1 VTGGVEG
8 ILLKQTNL
16 EHSKR
21 FTQTTRGK
29 LILAFGLVL
38 CVSLFTW
45 IVNRSAFD
53 RINTVVED
61 LAKPNNRLNALNDLQ
76 MEMSRLNDFYRAEA
90 LQNRYN
96 PSGEYDKRVAQISN
110 RLTQLKD
117 SFADNSTQV
126 ERLVQVDS
134 IFARRN
140 KLFEKYLKIRYNY
153 IHNGLVDKQFEEL
166 ADQVDKENLKVDT
179 NVVTTEK
186 QTKTYTYFDPVV
198 KEEVPAKKRRF
209 RRKKQVVVETK
220 PYVVVEEKM
229 NIHIDTLAVSQKK
242 DSILEN
248 IRISLDQVE
257 SERNSGRK
265 FLQKQELILIKSNEI
280 LYNRLLEIIG
290 EVKNEESMNTHLSS
304 AMSIQIARETVS
316 FTKILTVVFVLVAF
330 VLIGF
335 IIGDISKFNRYRR
348 QLEAS
353 REEAEFHSQ
362 AKQRFLS
369 NMSHEIR
376 SPLQTIVGYSE
387 LLMNEPGH
395 DKSKI
400 EVVSKASEHLL
411 QVVNEILDYSRIISS
426 SFKIEKKP
434 FQLKGM
440 IDEVAD
446 LSAFQCS
453 QKGIQWIFLAE
464 GLEEMNATVV
474 SDSFR
479 LKQILI
485 NIISNAVKFTQ
496 QGSVSLKVQMNDH
509 ANNLE
514 VFFTISDT
522 GIGMDAKDLK
532 LVFQQ
537 FEQARNAPVQSG
549 TGLGLSIVK
558 ELVDALKGK
567 MNVKSALGKG
577 TEFKLHF
584 SFEKAQASELQTA
597 VNKLEESI
605 ELDGEIWVVDDDPLI
620 LKLCEQLLK
629 QKNLKFRCFSDPG
642 ELLDADWNEDVKVI
656 YADVRMPGISGIDLC
671 ARLRQRGH
679 KQVKIIAL
687 TAQVLPEEKEL
698 FLQSGFD
705 EIVLKPF
712 KSNEFYEPIRKL
724 NMRETEFDFSGL
736 KAMVPD
742 EGDFK
747 EIRIQFVSDSKSDL
761 KAIKT
766 ALGEQNAQDILLLV
780 HRLAGRF
787 GQMGSRNLAQKLRML
802 EIQLK
807 NSGRGVVFYEV
818 NEIIPELEKGLIM
831 NIFGQ
836 FE

>member
-1 VTGGVEG
+1 ME
-8 ILLKQTNL
+8 Q
-16 EHSKR
+16 SKR

-61 LAKPNNRLNALNDLQ
+61 LAKPNNRLEALNDLQ

-90 LQNRYN
+90 LQNKYK
-96 PSGEYDKRVAQISN
+96 PSDEFDQRVSGISN
-110 RLTQLKD
+110 RLNELKD

-126 ERLVQVDS
+126 QRLVEVDS
-134 IFARRN
+134 IFAKRN

-166 ADQVDKENLKVDT
+166 AEQVDRENLKVDT

-198 KEEVPAKKRRF
+198 KEEVPEKKRRF
-209 RRKKQVVVETK
+209 RRKKQPVVETK
-220 PYVVVEEKM
+220 SYVVVEE
-229 NIHIDTLAVSQKK
+229 NTNVHIDTLSVSQKK
-242 DSILEN
+242 DSIIEN

-280 LYNRLLEIIG
+280 LFNRLLEVIG
-290 EVKNEESMNTHLSS
+290 EVKNDERLSTQVSS
-304 AMSIQIARETVS
+304 ATSIQIARETIS
-316 FTKILTVVFVLVAF
+316 FTKVLTVVFVLVAF
-330 VLIGF
+330 ALIGF
-335 IIGDISKFNRYRR
+335 IIGDVSKFNRYRK

-387 LLMNEPGH
+387 LMMNESVT

-426 SFKIEKKP
+426 SFKIENKP
-434 FQLKGM
+434 FLLHEIIG
-440 IDEVAD
+440 EVAD
-446 LSAFQCS
+446 LAAFQCH
-453 QKGIQWIFLAE
+453 QKGLHWNFDINESEIEQAFVI
-464 GLEEMNATVV
+464 

-479 LKQILI
+479 LKQVLI
-485 NIISNAVKFTQ
+485 NVLSNAVKFTEK
-496 QGSVSLKVQMNDH
+496 GSVSLMVQLEDDLDKVRVSFRI
-509 ANNLE
+509 L
-514 VFFTISDT
+514 DT
-522 GIGMDAKDLK
+522 GIGMSPADLK
-532 LVFQQ
+532 VVFQQ
-537 FEQARNAPVQSG
+537 FEQAKNAPIQSG

-558 ELVDALKGK
+558 ELVGALEGE
-567 MNVKSALGKG
+567 MEVKSRLGKG
-577 TEFKLHF
+577 TEFDILF
-584 SFEKAQASELQTA
+584 TFEKAQLPETQIVGNEPEIIEVDGA
-597 VNKLEESI
+597 V
-605 ELDGEIWVVDDDPLI
+605 WVVDDDPAI

-629 QKNLKFRCFSDPG
+629 QKNVKFRCFSDPK
-642 ELLDADWNEDVKVI
+642 ELLAADWDEAVKLV
-656 YADVRMPGISGIDLC
+656 YADVRMPGMSGIELC
-671 ARLRQRGH
+671 AALRKRGH
-679 KQVKIIAL
+679 TSVKIIAL

-698 FLQSGFD
+698 FLSAGFD
-705 EIVLKPF
+705 GIVLKPF
-712 KSNEFYEPIRKL
+712 KSKEFYGPLQEVSKKER
-724 NMRETEFDFSGL
+724 EFDFSAL
-736 KAMVPD
+736 RTMITDEADFREIKA
-742 EGDFK
+742 
-747 EIRIQFVSDSKSDL
+747 QFVSDSKVDL
-761 KAIKT
+761 VSMKA
-766 ALGEQNAQDILLLV
+766 ALAEENTREILLLV

-787 GQMGSRNLAQKLRML
+787 GQMGSKKLASKLRKL
-802 EIQLK
+802 EVNLK
-807 NSGRGVVFYEV
+807 NTSRGIVIYEV
-818 NEIIPELEKGLIM
+818 KDIIPELEKAIDNLL
-831 NIFGQ
+831 
-836 FE
+836 

>member
-1 VTGGVEG
+1 ME
-8 ILLKQTNL
+8 Q
-16 EHSKR
+16 SKK

-90 LQNRYN
+90 LQNKYN
-96 PSGEYDKRVAQISN
+96 PSEEYDQRVAQITN
-110 RLTQLKD
+110 RLNELKD
-117 SFADNSTQV
+117 SFADNPTQV
-126 ERLVQVDS
+126 QRLLQVDS
-134 IFARRN
+134 IFVKRN
-140 KLFEKYLKIRYNY
+140 LLFEKYLKIRYNY
-153 IHNGLVDKQFEEL
+153 LHNGLVDRQFEEL
-166 ADQVDKENLKVDT
+166 AEQVDRENLKVDT

-198 KEEVPAKKRRF
+198 KKEVPEKKRRF
-209 RRKKQVVVETK
+209 RRKKPPVVETK
-220 PYVVVEEKM
+220 SYIVVEENT

-242 DSILEN
+242 DSIIEN

-280 LYNRLLEIIG
+280 LFNRLLEVIG
-290 EVKNEESMNTHLSS
+290 EVKDDEYLSTQFSS
-304 AMSIQIARETVS
+304 ATSIQIARETIS
-316 FTKILTVVFVLVAF
+316 FTKVLTVVFVLVAF

-335 IIGDISKFNRYRR
+335 IIGDVSKFNRYRK

-387 LLMNEPGH
+387 LMMNEKET

-426 SFKIEKKP
+426 SFKIDNKP
-434 FQLKGM
+434 FLLNEM
-440 IDEVAD
+440 IAEVAD
-446 LSAFQCS
+446 LAAFQCR
-453 QKGIQWIFLAE
+453 QKGIHWNFDSNESGMENVFVI
-464 GLEEMNATVV
+464 

-485 NIISNAVKFTQ
+485 NILSNAVKFTEK
-496 QGSVSLKVQMNDH
+496 GSVSLMVQ
-509 ANNLE
+509 LE
-514 VFFTISDT
+514 DNSDKIRVSFRILDT
-522 GIGMDAKDLK
+522 GIGMSSADLK
-532 LVFQQ
+532 VVFQQ
-537 FEQARNAPVQSG
+537 FEQAKNAPIQSG

-558 ELVDALKGK
+558 ELVGALRGE
-567 MNVKSALGKG
+567 MDVKSRLGKG
-577 TEFKLHF
+577 TEFNLLF
-584 SFEKAQASELQTA
+584 TFEKAELPETQI
-597 VNKLEESI
+597 VRNEPEII
-605 ELDGEIWVVDDDPLI
+605 EVDGTVWVVDDDPAI

-629 QKNLKFRCFSDPG
+629 QQNVRFSSFSNPK
-642 ELLDADWNEDVKVI
+642 ELLAADLDEEVKLL
-656 YADVRMPGISGIDLC
+656 YADVRMPGMSGIELC
-671 ARLRQRGH
+671 SELRKRGH
-679 KQVKIIAL
+679 KGLKIVAL

-705 EIVLKPF
+705 GIVLKPF
-712 KSNEFYEPIRKL
+712 KSHEFYEPLRQARK
-724 NMRETEFDFSGL
+724 NEGEFDFSAL
-736 KAMVPD
+736 RTMITD
-742 EGDFK
+742 EADFR
-747 EIRIQFVSDSKSDL
+747 EIKTQFVSDSKTDL
-761 KAIKT
+761 SAIKT
-766 ALGEQNAQDILLLV
+766 ALAEENTQEVLLLV

-787 GQMGSRNLAQKLRML
+787 GQMGSKKLASKLRKL
-802 EIQLK
+802 EVSLK
-807 NSGRGVVFYEV
+807 NTVHGIVFYEI
-818 NEIIPELEKGLIM
+818 NELIPELEKAIEGV
-831 NIFGQ
+831 
-836 FE
+836 

>member
-1 VTGGVEG
+1 
-8 ILLKQTNL
+8 L

-96 PSGEYDKRVAQISN
+96 PSNEYDKRVSQISN
-110 RLTQLKD
+110 RLAQLKD
-117 SFADNSTQV
+117 SFADNSSQV

-134 IFARRN
+134 IFVRRN

-166 ADQVDKENLKVDT
+166 ADRVDRENLKVDT

-198 KEEVPAKKRRF
+198 KEEVPVKKRRF

-220 PYVVVEEKM
+220 PYVVVEERM
-229 NIHIDTLAVSQKK
+229 NVHIDTLAVSQKK

-248 IRISLDQVE
+248 IRISLDEVE

-290 EVKNEESMNTHLSS
+290 EVKNEESLNTHLSS

-316 FTKILTVVFVLVAF
+316 FTKILTVIFVLVAF

-387 LLMNEPGH
+387 LLMNEQGH

-426 SFKIEKKP
+426 NFKIEKKA
-434 FQLKGM
+434 FQLKEM

-453 QKGIQWIFLAE
+453 QKGIQWIFQTDEFEQGSA
-464 GLEEMNATVV
+464 VI

-485 NIISNAVKFTQ
+485 NVISNAVKFTQ
-496 QGSVSLKVQMNDH
+496 QGSVSLKVQMKDH
-509 ANNLE
+509 ANSLD
-514 VFFTISDT
+514 VYFTISDT

-567 MNVKSALGKG
+567 MTVKSVLGKG

-584 SFEKAQASELQTA
+584 SFEKAQSGELQTV
-597 VNKLEESI
+597 VNKSEEAI

-642 ELLDADWNEDVKVI
+642 ELLGTDWNEDVRVI
-656 YADVRMPGISGIDLC
+656 YADVRMPGMSGIDLC

-736 KAMVPD
+736 KAMIPD
-742 EGDFK
+742 ETEFK

-766 ALGEQNAQDILLLV
+766 ALREQNTQDILLLV

-787 GQMGSRNLAQKLRML
+787 GQMGSRNLAQKLRAL

-818 NEIIPELEKGLIM
+818 NEIIPELEKAI
-831 NIFGQ
+831 
-836 FE
+836 ESV

>member
-1 VTGGVEG
+1 M
-8 ILLKQTNL
+8 
-16 EHSKR
+16 EHSKK

-61 LAKPNNRLNALNDLQ
+61 LAKPNNRLESLNDLQ

-90 LQNRYN
+90 LQNKYK
-96 PSGEYDKRVAQISN
+96 PSDEFDQRVSGISN
-110 RLTQLKD
+110 RLNELKD

-126 ERLVQVDS
+126 QRLVEVDS
-134 IFARRN
+134 IFAKRN

-166 ADQVDKENLKVDT
+166 AEQVDRENLKVDT

-198 KEEVPAKKRRF
+198 KEEVPEKKRRF
-209 RRKKQVVVETK
+209 RRKKQPVVETK
-220 PYVVVEEKM
+220 SYVVVEE
-229 NIHIDTLAVSQKK
+229 NTNVHIDTLSVSQKK
-242 DSILEN
+242 DSIIEN

-280 LYNRLLEIIG
+280 LFNRLLEVIG
-290 EVKNEESMNTHLSS
+290 EVKNDERLSTRMSS
-304 AMSIQIARETVS
+304 ATSIQIARETIS
-316 FTKILTVVFVLVAF
+316 FTKVLTVVFVLVAF
-330 VLIGF
+330 ALIGF
-335 IIGDISKFNRYRR
+335 IIGDVSKFNRYRK

-387 LLMNEPGH
+387 LMMNESET

-426 SFKIEKKP
+426 SFKIENKP
-434 FQLKGM
+434 FLLHEIIG
-440 IDEVAD
+440 EVAD
-446 LSAFQCS
+446 LAAFQCH
-453 QKGIQWIFLAE
+453 QKGLHWNFDINESEIEQAFVI
-464 GLEEMNATVV
+464 

-479 LKQILI
+479 LKQVLI
-485 NIISNAVKFTQ
+485 NVLSNAVKFTEK
-496 QGSVSLKVQMNDH
+496 GSVSLMVQLEDDLDKVRVSFRI
-509 ANNLE
+509 L
-514 VFFTISDT
+514 DT
-522 GIGMDAKDLK
+522 GIGMSPADLK
-532 LVFQQ
+532 VVFQQ
-537 FEQARNAPVQSG
+537 FEQAKNAPIQSG

-558 ELVDALKGK
+558 ELVGALEGE
-567 MNVKSALGKG
+567 MEVKSRLGKG
-577 TEFKLHF
+577 TEFDILF
-584 SFEKAQASELQTA
+584 TFEKAQLPETQIVGNEPEIIA
-597 VNKLEESI
+597 V
-605 ELDGEIWVVDDDPLI
+605 DGAVWVVDDDPAI

-629 QKNLKFRCFSDPG
+629 QKNVQFRCFSDPK
-642 ELLDADWNEDVKVI
+642 ELLAADWDEAVKLV
-656 YADVRMPGISGIDLC
+656 YADVRMPGMSGIELC
-671 ARLRQRGH
+671 AALRKRGH
-679 KQVKIIAL
+679 TSVKIIAL

-705 EIVLKPF
+705 GIVLKPF
-712 KSNEFYEPIRKL
+712 KSKEFYGPLQEVSKK
-724 NMRETEFDFSGL
+724 ESEFDFSAL
-736 KAMVPD
+736 RTMITDEADFREIKA
-742 EGDFK
+742 
-747 EIRIQFVSDSKSDL
+747 QFVSDSKVDL
-761 KAIKT
+761 VSMKA
-766 ALGEQNAQDILLLV
+766 ALAEENTREILLLV

-787 GQMGSRNLAQKLRML
+787 GQMGSKKLASKLRKL
-802 EIQLK
+802 EVNLK
-807 NSGRGVVFYEV
+807 NTARGIVIYEV
-818 NEIIPELEKGLIM
+818 KDIIPELEKAIE
-831 NIFGQ
+831 NV
-836 FE
+836 

>member
-1 VTGGVEG
+1 MEY
-8 ILLKQTNL
+8 
-16 EHSKR
+16 SKR

-38 CVSLFTW
+38 CVSLLTW

-61 LAKPNNRLNALNDLQ
+61 LAKPNNRLNTLNDLQ

-126 ERLVQVDS
+126 KRLIQVDS
-134 IFARRN
+134 IFVQRN

-186 QTKTYTYFDPVV
+186 QTRTYTYFDPVV

-209 RRKKQVVVETK
+209 RRKKQAVVETK
-220 PYVVVEEKM
+220 PYVVVEERM

-257 SERNSGRK
+257 SERDSGRK

-290 EVKNEESMNTHLSS
+290 EVKNEESFNTHLSS
-304 AMSIQIARETVS
+304 AMSIQIARETIS
-316 FTKILTVVFVLVAF
+316 FTKILTVIFVLVAF

-335 IIGDISKFNRYRR
+335 IIGDVSKFNRYRR

-426 SFKIEKKP
+426 NFKIEKKP

-453 QKGIQWIFLAE
+453 QKGIQWIFQTDNL
-464 GLEEMNATVV
+464 GSIDSWVI

-485 NIISNAVKFTQ
+485 NVISNAVKFTPK
-496 QGSVSLKVQMNDH
+496 GSVSLKIQLKN
-509 ANNLE
+509 NPKNLE

-522 GIGMDAKDLK
+522 GIGMDPKDLK

-537 FEQARNAPVQSG
+537 FEQARNAPIQSG

-558 ELVDALKGK
+558 ELTDALKGK
-567 MNVKSALGKG
+567 MTVKSALGKG
-577 TEFKLHF
+577 TEFKLQF
-584 SFEKAQASELQTA
+584 SLEKASSVELQTPA
-597 VNKLEESI
+597 DALEETV
-605 ELDGEIWVVDDDPLI
+605 ELDGVIWVVDDDPVI

-629 QKNLKFRCFSDPG
+629 QKMLRFRCFSDPK
-642 ELLDADWNEDVKVI
+642 ELLDTDWDKDVKLL
-656 YADVRMPGISGIDLC
+656 YADVRMPGMSGIDLC
-671 ARLRQRGH
+671 SQLRKRGH
-679 KQVKIIAL
+679 TDVRIIAL

-698 FLQSGFD
+698 FIRSGFD

-712 KSNEFYEPIRKL
+712 KSHEFYEPIRTINKHK
-724 NMRETEFDFSGL
+724 EAEFDFSAL
-736 KAMVPD
+736 RTMIPD
-742 EGDFK
+742 EADFK
-747 EIRIQFVSDSKSDL
+747 EIRMQFVSDSKSDL

-766 ALGEQNAQDILLLV
+766 ALGAQNTQDVLLLI

-787 GQMGSRNLAQKLRML
+787 GQMGSRSLAQRLREL

-807 NSGRGVVFYEV
+807 NTARGVVFYEV
-818 NEIIPELEKGLIM
+818 NEIIPELEKAI
-831 NIFGQ
+831 NQI
-836 FE
+836 

>member
-1 VTGGVEG
+1 ME
-8 ILLKQTNL
+8 Q
-16 EHSKR
+16 SKR
-21 FTQTTRGK
+21 FTETTRGK

-61 LAKPNNRLNALNDLQ
+61 LAKPNHRLEALNGLQ
-76 MEMSRLNDFYRAEA
+76 MEMSRINDFYRAEA
-90 LQNRYN
+90 LQNKPG
-96 PSGEYDKRVAQISN
+96 PSEEYDKRVAQISEN
-110 RLTQLKD
+110 LAQLKD
-117 SFADNSTQV
+117 SFADNEKQV
-126 ERLVQVDS
+126 ERLIQVDS
-134 IFARRN
+134 IFIQRN

-166 ADQVDKENLKVDT
+166 ADQVDRENLKVDT

-198 KEEVPAKKRRF
+198 REETPTKKRLF
-209 RRKKQVVVETK
+209 RRKKQVSVETK

-242 DSILEN
+242 DSIIEN
-248 IRISLDQVE
+248 IRISLDEVE

-290 EVKNEESMNTHLSS
+290 EVKTQESLNTQLSS
-304 AMSIQIARETVS
+304 AMSIQISRETVS
-316 FTKILTVVFVLVAF
+316 FTKLLTVVFVLVAF

-335 IIGDISKFNRYRR
+335 IIGDISKFNRYRK

-387 LLMNEPGH
+387 LLMNESGT

-400 EVVSKASEHLL
+400 EVISKASEHLL

-426 SFKIEKKP
+426 NFKIEEKP
-434 FQLKGM
+434 FQLKKM
-440 IDEVAD
+440 MDEVID
-446 LSAFQCS
+446 LAAFQCS
-453 QKGIQWIFLAE
+453 QKGLEWSFQTDEFAE
-464 GLEEMNATVV
+464 DLVII

-485 NIISNAVKFTQ
+485 NVISNAVKFTEK
-496 QGSVSLKVQMNDH
+496 GSVSMQLKLKNNSDH
-509 ANNLE
+509 QD

-522 GIGMDAKDLK
+522 GIGMNAKDLEV
-532 LVFQQ
+532 VFQQ
-537 FEQARNAPVQSG
+537 FEQATNAPIQSG

-558 ELVDALKGK
+558 ELVEALDGK
-567 MNVKSALGKG
+567 MTVKSKLGSG
-577 TEFKLHF
+577 TQFELQF
-584 SFEKAQASELQTA
+584 SFDKATATDQQFSKITYGADEAVELNG
-597 VNKLEESI
+597 VV
-605 ELDGEIWVVDDDPLI
+605 WVVDDDPVI
-620 LKLCEQLLK
+620 LKLCEQLLLRE
-629 QKNLKFRCFSDPG
+629 NLRFRCFSNPK
-642 ELLDADWNEDVKVI
+642 ELLATDWDEEVKLL
-656 YADVRMPGISGIDLC
+656 YADIRMPGMSGIDLC
-671 ARLRQRGH
+671 TELRNRGH
-679 KQVKIIAL
+679 QNLRIIAF

-705 EIVLKPF
+705 GIVLKPF
-712 KSNEFYEPIRKL
+712 KSQEFYEPIRSL
-724 NMRETEFDFSGL
+724 QREQAVFDFSAL
-736 KAMVPD
+736 RIMIPD
-742 EGDFK
+742 EDDFM
-747 EIRIQFVSDSKSDL
+747 EIWEQFVSDSNTDL
-761 KAIKT
+761 KALKT
-766 ALGEQNAQDILLLV
+766 ALEEKRTQDLLLLV

-787 GQMGSRNLAQKLRML
+787 GQMGSRNLAQKLRAL
-802 EIQLK
+802 EVALK
-807 NSGRGVVFYEV
+807 NSKNEGVFD
-818 NEIIPELEKGLIM
+818 EISRMIPELENAM
-831 NIFGQ
+831 NSV
-836 FE
+836 

>member
-1 VTGGVEG
+1 MD
-8 ILLKQTNL
+8 N
-16 EHSKR
+16 SKR

-38 CVSLFTW
+38 CVSLLTW

-61 LAKPNNRLNALNDLQ
+61 LARPNKRLNALNDLQ

-90 LQNRYN
+90 LQNRYS
-96 PSGEYDKRVAQISN
+96 PSGEYDKRVAQISE
-110 RLTQLKD
+110 RLAQLKN
-117 SFADNSTQV
+117 SFADDSIQV
-126 ERLVQVDS
+126 ERLIQVDS
-134 IFARRN
+134 IFVQRN

-153 IHNGLVDKQFEEL
+153 IHSGLVDKQFEEL

-186 QTKTYTYFDPVV
+186 QTKTYTYFNPVV
-198 KEEVPAKKRRF
+198 KEEVPVKKRRF
-209 RRKKQVVVETK
+209 RRKKQVLVETK

-257 SERNSGRK
+257 SEHNSGRK

-280 LYNRLLEIIG
+280 LFNRLLEIIG
-290 EVKNEESMNTHLSS
+290 EVKNEESLNTHLSS

-316 FTKILTVVFVLVAF
+316 FTKVLTVIFVLVAF

-335 IIGDISKFNRYRR
+335 IIGDVSKFNRYRR

-353 REEAEFHSQ
+353 REEAEFHSK

-387 LLMNEPGH
+387 LLMNEPGY

-426 SFKIEKKP
+426 NFKIDKKP
-434 FQLKGM
+434 FHLKAM

-446 LSAFQCS
+446 LSAFQCN
-453 QKGIQWIFLAE
+453 QKGIQWIFQTDE
-464 GLEEMNATVV
+464 FEQGDSVV
-474 SDSFR
+474 ISDSFR

-496 QGSVSLKVQMNDH
+496 QGSVSLTVQLKDNP
-509 ANNLE
+509 NNLE

-522 GIGMDAKDLK
+522 GIGMDPKDLK

-537 FEQARNAPVQSG
+537 FEQAGNAPIQSG

-567 MNVKSALGKG
+567 MRVKSALGKG
-577 TEFKLHF
+577 TEFKLQF
-584 SFEKAQASELQTA
+584 SFEKARSIELQTA
-597 VNKLEESI
+597 INNMEEPI
-605 ELDGEIWVVDDDPLI
+605 ELDGVVWIVDDDPLI

-629 QKNLKFRCFSDPG
+629 QQNLKFRGFNDPG
-642 ELLDADWNEDVKVI
+642 ELLETEWDENVKVI

-671 ARLRQRGH
+671 SQLRKRGH
-679 KQVKIIAL
+679 KDVKIIAL

-698 FLQSGFD
+698 FIQSGFD

-712 KSNEFYEPIRKL
+712 KSHEFYAPIRGIGKQGK
-724 NMRETEFDFSGL
+724 EFDFSAL
-736 KAMVPD
+736 RTMIPD
-742 EGDFK
+742 EADFK
-747 EIRIQFVSDSKSDL
+747 EIRLQFISDSKSDL
-761 KAIKT
+761 EAIKT
-766 ALGEQNAQDILLLV
+766 ALTEQNTQDILLLV

-787 GQMGSRNLAQKLRML
+787 GQMGSRSLAQRLREL

-807 NSGRGVVFYEV
+807 NATRGVVFYEV
-818 NEIIPELEKGLIM
+818 REIVPELEEAIKGI
-831 NIFGQ
+831 
-836 FE
+836 

>member
-1 VTGGVEG
+1 M
-8 ILLKQTNL
+8 

-61 LAKPNNRLNALNDLQ
+61 LAKPNNRLEALNELQ
-76 MEMSRLNDFYRAEA
+76 MELSRLNDFYRVEA
-90 LQNRYN
+90 LQNKYR
-96 PSGEYDKRVAQISN
+96 PSTEYDQRIAQISQK
-110 RLTQLKD
+110 LTQLKD
-117 SFADNSTQV
+117 SFAENPNQV
-126 ERLVQVDS
+126 QRLNEVDS
-134 IFARRN
+134 IFIKRN

-153 IHNGLVDKQFEEL
+153 IYSGLVDRQFEEL

-186 QTKTYTYFDPVV
+186 QTKTYTYFDQSV
-198 KEEVPAKKRRF
+198 KEEVPVKKRRF
-209 RRKKQVVVETK
+209 RRKKQPVVEPK
-220 PYVVVEEKM
+220 PYVVVEENT

-248 IRISLDQVE
+248 IRISLDNVE

-280 LYNRLLEIIG
+280 LFSRLLEIIG
-290 EVKNEESMNTHLSS
+290 EVKTDETLDTQLSS
-304 AMSIQIARETVS
+304 ATSIQIARETVS

-335 IIGDISKFNRYRR
+335 IIGDISKFNKYRK
-348 QLEAS
+348 QLETS

-387 LLMNEPGH
+387 LMMNEPQT
-395 DKSKI
+395 DKSKV

-426 SFKIEKKP
+426 NFKIDEKP
-434 FQLKGM
+434 FLLKEM

-446 LSAFQCS
+446 LASFQCE
-453 QKGIQWIFLAE
+453 QKGIHWNFDSNEFETERSL
-464 GLEEMNATVV
+464 VF
-474 SDSFR
+474 SDAFR

-485 NIISNAVKFTQ
+485 NILSNAVKFTEK
-496 QGSVSLKVQMNDH
+496 GSVSLEVQFEDRDKE
-509 ANNLE
+509 LG
-514 VFFTISDT
+514 VSFKILDT
-522 GIGMDAKDLK
+522 GIGMSAKDLK
-532 LVFQQ
+532 VVFQQ
-537 FEQARNAPVQSG
+537 FEQARNAPIQSG

-558 ELVDALKGK
+558 ELVEALDGE
-567 MNVKSALGKG
+567 MNVRSSLGKG
-577 TEFKLHF
+577 TTFELRF
-584 SFEKAQASELQTA
+584 SFEKAQMNEVQQITI
-597 VNKLEESI
+597 EPESI
-605 ELDGEIWVVDDDPLI
+605 ELDGVVWVVDDDPAI
-620 LKLCEQLLK
+620 LTLCGQLLK
-629 QKNLKFRCFSDPG
+629 QKNLEFRSFSSPK
-642 ELLDADWNEDVKVI
+642 ELLEAEWDEDVRLV
-656 YADVRMPGISGIDLC
+656 YADVRMPEISGIELC
-671 ARLRQRGH
+671 SFLRKRGH
-679 KQVKIIAL
+679 QEVKIIAL

-705 EIVLKPF
+705 GIVLKPF
-712 KSNEFYEPIRKL
+712 KSQEFYAPIREISKK
-724 NMRETEFDFSGL
+724 EPEFDFSVL
-736 KAMVPD
+736 REMISN
-742 EGDFK
+742 ETDFQ
-747 EIRIQFVSDSKSDL
+747 EIKLQFVSDSRVDL
-761 KAIKT
+761 TAMKA
-766 ALGEQNAQDILLLV
+766 ALEAENTRDLLLLV

-787 GQMGSRNLAQKLRML
+787 GQMGSKNLAPRLREL

-807 NSGRGVVFYEV
+807 NTTKGIVLYEV
-818 NEIIPELEKGLIM
+818 KEIVPELEKILNEI
-831 NIFGQ
+831 Q
-836 FE
+836 